1 VADVY
6 AAKARQVLFDGEHG
20 VAGLQDQQSRPPLLK
35 FTNPQ
40 VQNYPG
46 TENGTTVTNFQH
58 PAPRLSRIL
67 NLDRL
72 WQRLELSF
80 SPGIFKSS
88 PSTIAVDSESRA
100 P

>member
-1 VADVY
+1 MPRKPV
-6 AAKARQVLFDGEHG
+6 RFLFDGEHG

-35 FTNPQ
+35 FTNPL
-40 VQNYPG
+40 VKNYPG
-46 TENGTTVTNFQH
+46 TEIGTTVTSFQR

-80 SPGIFKSS
+80 SPGILKCS